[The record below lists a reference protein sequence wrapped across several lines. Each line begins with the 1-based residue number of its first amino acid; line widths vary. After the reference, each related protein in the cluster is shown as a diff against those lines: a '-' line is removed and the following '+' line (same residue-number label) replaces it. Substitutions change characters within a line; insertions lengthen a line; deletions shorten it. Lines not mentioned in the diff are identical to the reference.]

1 MEDTILKYAE
11 FGVLGVITLIL
22 LTKGLNALNEL
33 ARTTATLSEAQKA
46 LADSITKLTDKV
58 ATIGEKMNSVSF
70 QVEGIEKR
78 LDKVEDCMKRNFNEL
93 RDMIK
98 RGLD

>member
-33 ARTTATLSEAQKA
+33 ARTTATLSDAQKA
-46 LADSITKLTDKV
+46 LADSIAKLADKV

-70 QVEGIEKR
+70 QIEGIEKR
-78 LDKVEDCMKRNFNEL
+78 LDKLEENTARNFNEL

-98 RGLD
+98 RGFE